1 MIHKLC
7 MAPYVAFMFFNTH
20 NILYNYIFIWIQSKC
35 SLMLVVSLFEVLNL
49 VIIVCLFYYSIIYL
63 YYQLFIH
70 QNYTRSAH
78 ILKRGIFLI
87 WGPYRIQLFGKP
99 NVRFGIGRSDMRHRF
114 YIFCQRPNPAILL
127 SRVLLLNYLFIIW
140 KKQAERLNRTVHRGQ
155 PAKKEK
161 WDAWPAS
168 PRLSSTDTPT
178 PRHPD
183 CLCVF
188 YK

>member
-1 MIHKLC
+1 ML
-7 MAPYVAFMFFNTH
+7 VNRSE
-20 NILYNYIFIWIQSKC
+20 FIWGIK
-35 SLMLVVSLFEVLNL
+35 FGNYR
-49 VIIVCLFYYSIIYL
+49 VCLFYYSIIYL

-127 SRVLLLNYLFIIW
+127 SCFTFELFIYNMQ
-140 KKQAERLNRTVHRGQ
+140 KQAERLNRSPSSQ
-155 PAKKEK
+155 PANKKEK
-161 WDAWPAS
+161 CGMPDLHL
-168 PRLSSTDTPT
+168 RVLLT

-183 CLCVF
+183 TPTVYVCSISSL
-188 YK
+188 

>member
-1 MIHKLC
+1 MDTIAMLVN
-7 MAPYVAFMFFNTH
+7 ARSE
-20 NILYNYIFIWIQSKC
+20 FIWGIK
-35 SLMLVVSLFEVLNL
+35 FGNYR
-49 VIIVCLFYYSIIYL
+49 VCLFYYSIIYL

-78 ILKRGIFLI
+78 ILKRGIFSI

-114 YIFCQRPNPAILL
+114 IFFVKDPIQRYFF
-127 SRVLLLNYLFIIW
+127 RVLLLNYLFIICE
-140 KKQAERLNRTVHRGQ
+140 KQAERLNRTVHRGQ
-155 PAKKEK
+155 PANKEK
-161 WDAWPAS
+161 WGCPTCISAS
-168 PRLSSTDTPT
+168 PYTPT